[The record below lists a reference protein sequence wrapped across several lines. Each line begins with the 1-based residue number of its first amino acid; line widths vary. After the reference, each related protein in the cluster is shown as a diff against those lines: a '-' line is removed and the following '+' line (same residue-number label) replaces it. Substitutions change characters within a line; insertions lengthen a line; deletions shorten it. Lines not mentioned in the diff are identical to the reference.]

1 MKTLTILG
9 CATVVVVSTGCSTFS
24 MEGSGGEY
32 FSMRGTPA
40 GLQAYDEMLSGL
52 VTNGKASADAP
63 TTPYYETRKVRI
75 ATQYRGL
82 QLGKK
87 EIEK

>member
-1 MKTLTILG
+1 MRTLTLIS
-9 CATVVVVSTGCSTFS
+9 CALIVAVSTGCSTFS

-40 GLQAYDEMLSGL
+40 GLQAYDEMVSGL
-52 VTNGKASADAP
+52 ITNAKAPGEAI

-87 EIEK
+87 EVEK